1 MQTRRYDNEPQL
13 RKGSRLEA
21 IKILYEDNHL
31 LVVHKPKG
39 VLSQADDSLRP
50 DILNLMKDDLRRR
63 YNKPGNIYLGLVHR
77 LDVGVSG
84 IMVLAKTSKAASRL
98 SKEIR
103 ERRFEKRYLAVCEGS
118 VEPTEGRL
126 QDRLVKDH
134 GKNVSYVQKGQA
146 GSAERRSEKMSKER
160 DASLDYRVLERRD
173 NLSLV
178 SIDLISGRSHQIR
191 VQFASRG
198 WPLVGD
204 RRYDKRL
211 AGQQGEEDIALIAYS
226 LRFMH
231 PTRDE
236 MMYLHTDLPT
246 GTPWDR
252 VTPVDNS

>member
-1 MQTRRYDNEPQL
+1 M
-13 RKGSRLEA
+13 EA

-50 DILNLMKDDLRRR
+50 DILSLMKDDLRRR

-126 QDRLVKDH
+126 VDRLVKDH

-160 DASLDYRVLERRD
+160 DASLDY
-173 NLSLV
+173 
-178 SIDLISGRSHQIR
+178 IDLISGRSHQIR